1 MFKPLNPPYLI
12 ERQVQPFQLREVTEV
27 GDFLDEVI
35 VQTQLDE
42 VLEPHQV
49 LNAAD
54 ALEREL

>member
-42 VLEPHQV
+42 VLEPHQI

-54 ALEREL
+54 ALE